1 MMKIGC
7 QPKKFM
13 PRRLAG
19 DIWRLRLFHCQ
30 NDLSQALE
38 QKDKKQKKEKKE
50 HKRHASALL

>member
-1 MMKIGC
+1 
-7 QPKKFM
+7 M